1 MPISLDPAFV
11 KALTDHKGT
20 IPDPQVY
27 GPYNRSTLNIYSN
40 PPLSSVVLDPAFIKA
55 LTDHK
60 GTLPDSQVNPIHDVS
75 VYGSNIQSYESQ
87 YDLRDQ
93 LKVSPVKNQSYWP
106 TCWAHA
112 ALASLESTSLPS
124 EDFDFSEKNLVNC
137 ANFSLPVPGGG
148 GNDKMAAA
156 YLTRWGGPIDEQ
168 TDPYPTGSTWDRNSI
183 SSNPVKHV
191 QDVIYFPGR
200 TNGENFDIIKDVLK
214 NFGAVSSSIFWDD
227 SNYNSSS
234 FSYYQPLNQNE
245 TVLTDGYR
253 HSMTIIGWDDNY
265 PAQNFTIIPPGNG
278 AWIVKNSE
286 GISWGDQGYLRVSYY
301 DKHFGS
307 SIPLDDSGNLTSAT
321 YLGESPS
328 NYQNIYQYDP
338 LGFTVANSISDENNS
353 SYYANIFTAS
363 SNCVITGVGF
373 YSVDVN
379 IPYEINIYK
388 NPLNSPINGTLASTY
403 NGTEKYMGYHTVPI
417 TPNSNNTFRSGE
429 LFSVVIKV
437 YHRSNN
443 ADIPIEWPIPN
454 YSERATGGVGQ
465 SYFSNDGINWADLN
479 QPIITNSNVC
489 LKAYTSTPLTITSII
504 PNTGEN
510 TGPVTITN
518 LSGTNFVSNT
528 NVFLSRNSLP
538 IINATNISVLSSTTI
553 TCTLNITDAEP
564 GAWNATVQNPDGQ
577 SDTLENVFAISP
589 YSCRISPHS
598 TYYKNGILYTYPD
611 CPPIISSVSPTT
623 GVNTGSV
630 SITNLSGEN
639 FNTSATVNLT
649 RTGQPNITATNV
661 QVVSSS
667 QITCTLPLTGKAAG
681 QWNIIVTNPDGQSG
695 ILANGFTVTAANP
708 GNTPFVIDPSAMNT
722 FDGQYLKSRGYGWC
736 DFGGVNNSYYKITLA
751 GTTQYPTEFHLKKSF
766 TTKAQFGILV
776 QASNVRISG
785 VDLSTA
791 PNADQRPVNSIT
803 NTYAPLTLAETG
815 AAGIK
820 VTSGFT
826 GVKLV
831 DVNVV
836 GQNVPAVHVDGSNL
850 DIIGTNNPDPYLTT
864 YSGSGINDNWGT
876 TLTGKLNSGYG
887 LGLLQQTTSRSSAVT
902 ITGDGGAGVNIS
914 GPFSGIEL
922 NGKTATLAISGN
934 TIRINGTGTDSGTG
948 SDRNSG
954 ISAWGGSRV
963 NVTATD
969 SSITGQEY
977 GIYGQGGAIINVS
990 CPGCTLGPIVSSTA
1004 GRPYREQVR
1013 SAGKSGIV
1021 GGVNG
1026 IFLTG
1031 TSSAGY
1037 GTVSIA
1043 NTTVQ
1048 GNTGYGINLSQASGY
1063 SITVTNPASVIGAL
1077 GKFGTTDSSS
1087 NQITSGNSVITATG
1101 TGPYP
1106 VHISL
1111 DSIQGPD
1118 PFNLKIFNESGSVVY
1133 DITNWNL
1140 LPTGV
1145 TFNSTDRNV
1154 WFNSST
1160 LEIYSAEK
1168 YAHAESTLT
1177 VTGIEPSAGYCG
1189 KTTRIENLSG
1199 TFNLQATNTSVIIT
1213 RSGVTIPVTGVSI
1226 ETAGKITGNLSVP
1239 SDAQTGP
1246 WQVAV
1251 FQDGK
1256 VSEGNVT
1263 FTLSRE
1269 VSAPTV
1275 TTLQAENVSTRS
1287 ALLAG
1292 NLTGTGGENCLV
1304 FFRYGKTQENLSAY
1318 TSPVTLNETGNFSTL
1333 VTGLDPGTTWY
1344 YQASANNSAGA
1355 GQGGIVTFRTDS
1367 VFTNPVVY
1375 TIQPSSGTQGEDIAI
1390 TNLSGI
1396 FNTSAQTTGIYL
1408 SRSGTNISAS
1418 DVTIRS
1424 ADSITGNFSLPPLVQ
1439 TGSWQIIVQQDGW
1452 LSSENVTFT
1461 INPAT
1466 YTINASASAGGTISP
1481 AGVIQ
1486 VLAGSNQTCS
1496 INPGQGYHT
1505 SGVFIDN
1512 TSAGVLNTYTFA
1524 NVTSNHTIHA
1534 EFAVNGAV
1542 NYTINAT
1549 SSSGGTISPSGLIP
1563 VLAGSNLTC
1572 TMNPDQGYRISDV
1585 FVDNASMGQIATYT
1599 FTNISSQ
1606 HQIRAEY
1613 TQTLS
1618 SPVVLGVTPSSA
1630 PRNSVATLIITGEN
1644 FYGNEQVDLVRN
1656 GTGNLT
1662 RIATRSGN
1670 NLQVTGLDLT
1680 NAQVGSYD
1688 IWVTNLTTRMSGWKK
1703 DAFSVTTNDQRFYT
1717 ITTRSDQYGF
1727 ITPPGPFRVRPGSQ
1741 ATFAMHTIMGADIE
1755 NVTVDGV
1762 PVVLGAHNDYTFKTI
1777 SADHTLYLHTKFSEK
1792 KVHADFTV
1800 NQTTGKTPM
1809 TAQFTDT
1816 STGSPSQWVWLFG
1829 DAKTSTLQNPAHT
1842 YNLPGK
1848 YSVRLTV
1855 RNSRSIDT
1863 IEKNR
1868 IISVTRG
1875 RYTGF
1880 ETDNNETIE

>member
-1 MPISLDPAFV
+1 MISLQWNESPSYNDYDLFLRDRDTNAILAQSVRSQTGSQSSFEFIDYISSYDCI
-11 KALTDHKGT
+11 AS
-20 IPDPQVY
+20 IQVEKKNSSVQDKTLELWISLENY
-27 GPYNRSTLNIYSN
+27 SHIAENNLVEKDSLFGHSAATGVIAVVAAPYNNNNSIE
-40 PPLSSVVLDPAFIKA
+40 PLSSQ
-55 LTDHK
+55 
-60 GTLPDSQVNPIHDVS
+60 G
-75 VYGSNIQSYESQ
+75 
-87 YDLRDQ
+87 
-93 LKVSPVKNQSYWP
+93 PV
-106 TCWAHA
+106 T
-112 ALASLESTSLPS
+112 
-124 EDFDFSEKNLVNC
+124 
-137 ANFSLPVPGGG
+137 
-148 GNDKMAAA
+148 
-156 YLTRWGGPIDEQ
+156 
-168 TDPYPTGSTWDRNSI
+168 
-183 SSNPVKHV
+183 
-191 QDVIYFPGR
+191 IYFP
-200 TNGENFDIIKDVLK
+200 
-214 NFGAVSSSIFWDD
+214 
-227 SNYNSSS
+227 S
-234 FSYYQPLNQNE
+234 FEVRNKP
-245 TVLTDGYR
+245 D
-253 HSMTIIGWDDNY
+253 
-265 PAQNFTIIPPGNG
+265 
-278 AWIVKNSE
+278 
-286 GISWGDQGYLRVSYY
+286 
-301 DKHFGS
+301 
-307 SIPLDDSGNLTSAT
+307 
-321 YLGESPS
+321 
-328 NYQNIYQYDP
+328 
-338 LGFTVANSISDENNS
+338 
-353 SYYANIFTAS
+353 
-363 SNCVITGVGF
+363 ITGVDDVTVTGVGGF
-373 YSVDVN
+373 GSPFLGTSAAAPHIAGIAALLWSKD
-379 IPYEINIYK
+379 PSKTAAEIKSSI
-388 NPLNSPINGTLASTY
+388 LT
-403 NGTEKYMGYHTVPI
+403 
-417 TPNSNNTFRSGE
+417 
-429 LFSVVIKV
+429 
-437 YHRSNN
+437 N
-443 ADIPIEWPIPN
+443 ADM
-454 YSERATGGVGQ
+454 RGD
-465 SYFSNDGINWADLN
+465 SNIFGSGLANA
-479 QPIITNSNVC
+479 S
-489 LKAYTSTPLTITSII
+489 KAYYSLYPLGHTITSIS
-504 PNTGEN
+504 PSTGVNTGS
-510 TGPVTITN
+510 VTITN
-518 LSGTNFVSNT
+518 LSGTLF
-528 NVFLSRNSLP
+528 
-538 IINATNISVLSSTTI
+538 
-553 TCTLNITDAEP
+553 
-564 GAWNATVQNPDGQ
+564 Q
-577 SDTLENVFAISP
+577 S
-589 YSCRISPHS
+589 
-598 TYYKNGILYTYPD
+598 G
-611 CPPIISSVSPTT
+611 
-623 GVNTGSV
+623 
-630 SITNLSGEN
+630 
-639 FNTSATVNLT
+639 ATVNLT

-803 NTYAPLTLAETG
+803 NIYAPLTLAETG

-864 YSGSGINDNWGT
+864 YSGNGINDNWGT

-934 TIRINGTGTDSGTG
+934 TIHINGTGTDSGTG

-990 CPGCTLGPIVSSTA
+990 CPGCTLGPIVSGTA
-1004 GRPYREQVR
+1004 GRPYREQAR
-1013 SAGKSGIV
+1013 SVGKSGIV

-1037 GTVSIA
+1037 GAVSIA

-1048 GNTGYGINLSQASGY
+1048 GKTGYGINLSQASGY

-1077 GKFGTTDSSS
+1077 GKFGTSDSSS
-1087 NQITSGNSVITATG
+1087 NQITSGSTVITATG

-1140 LPTGV
+1140 LPAGV

-1168 YAHAESTLT
+1168 YAHEESTLT
-1177 VTGIEPSAGYCG
+1177 ITGIEPSAGYCG

-1199 TFNLQATNTSVIIT
+1199 TFILQAANTSVIIT
-1213 RSGVTIPVTGVSI
+1213 HSGVTIPATGVSM
-1226 ETAGKITGNLSVP
+1226 ESAGTITGNLSIP
-1239 SDAQTGP
+1239 SDAQVGP

-1251 FQDGK
+1251 IQDGK

-1263 FTLSRE
+1263 FTISRE
-1269 VSAPTV
+1269 ISAPTV

-1287 ALLAG
+1287 ALLTG
-1292 NLTGTGGENCLV
+1292 NLIGTGGENCSV
-1304 FFRYGKTQENLSAY
+1304 FFRYGKTQENLSVY

-1344 YQASANNSAGA
+1344 YQSSANNSAGA
-1355 GQGGIVTFRTDS
+1355 GQGGIVSFRTDS
-1367 VFTNPVVY
+1367 VFTNPVIY
-1375 TIQPSSGTQGEDIAI
+1375 AIQPSSGTQGEDIA

-1396 FNTSAQTTGIYL
+1396 FNTSAQNTGIYL

-1424 ADSITGNFSLPPLVQ
+1424 ADCITGNFTLPPLVQ
-1439 TGSWQIIVQQDGW
+1439 PGPWQVIVQQDKW
-1452 LSSENVTFT
+1452 LSSENVTFS
-1461 INPAT
+1461 INPAM
-1466 YTINASASAGGTISP
+1466 YTINASSSAGGNISP
-1481 AGVIQ
+1481 SGMIQ
-1486 VLAGSNQTCS
+1486 VLAGSKQTCL
-1496 INPGQGYHT
+1496 INPDQGYHI

-1512 TSAGVLNTYTFA
+1512 TSAGVLSTYTFA
-1524 NVTSNHTIHA
+1524 NITFNHTIVA

-1572 TMNPDQGYRISDV
+1572 TMNPDRGYQISGA
-1585 FVDNASMGQIATYT
+1585 FVDNVSIGQIATYT
-1599 FTNISSQ
+1599 FTNISSH

-1613 TQTLS
+1613 TQTLLG
-1618 SPVVLGVTPSSA
+1618 PVVLGVTPSSA
-1630 PRNSVATLIITGEN
+1630 PRNSVVTLIITGEN
-1644 FYGNEQVDLVRN
+1644 FYGNEQIDLVKN

-1680 NAQVGSYD
+1680 NTQVGSYD
-1688 IWVTNLTTRMSGWKK
+1688 VWVTNLTTRMSGLKK
-1703 DAFSVTTNDQRFYT
+1703 DAFSVTNDDKKFYT
-1717 ITTRSDQYGF
+1717 ITTRADQYGF
-1727 ITPPGPFRVRPGSQ
+1727 ITPPGPVRVKSGSQ
-1741 ATFAMHTIMGADIE
+1741 ATFTMHTIMGADIG

-1762 PVVLGAHNDYTFKTI
+1762 PVVLGGHHDYTFKNI
-1777 SADHTLYLHTKFSEK
+1777 AADHTLYLHTKLSGT

-1800 NQTTGKTPM
+1800 NQTTGKTPL
-1809 TAQFTDT
+1809 TVQFTDT

-1829 DAKTSTLQNPAHT
+1829 DAKTSTLQNPVHT
-1842 YNLPGK
+1842 YKWPGK

-1855 RNSRSIDT
+1855 RNAKSIDT

-1868 IISVTRG
+1868 IITVARG
-1875 RYTGF
+1875 KYSGL
-1880 ETDNNETIE
+1880 ETDNNETAE

>member
-1 MPISLDPAFV
+1 MDNPIANAHTVKVYDLNIGDRLIEADTEFNSNYSYIISGSPGDHICNLQAVTTHEMGHWFGLGDLYGDLNGFPQDTGKVMCGIYGNRTTLSQDDIDGVNWIYNHPAPNVSHVIPAFGDNAYPIQVNITGRNFRESYATKMNAILSKGNQTPITATDV
-11 KALTDHKGT
+11 KLISSSDISCFINTTDAESGSWNVTVQNFDNKTGT
-20 IPDPQVY
+20 LLNGFIIF
-27 GPYNRSTLNIYSN
+27 PYNC
-40 PPLSSVVLDPAFIKA
+40 SVATA
-55 LTDHK
+55 
-60 GTLPDSQVNPIHDVS
+60 
-75 VYGSNIQSYESQ
+75 YG
-87 YDLRDQ
+87 
-93 LKVSPVKNQSYWP
+93 K
-106 TCWAHA
+106 
-112 ALASLESTSLPS
+112 
-124 EDFDFSEKNLVNC
+124 
-137 ANFSLPVPGGG
+137 
-148 GNDKMAAA
+148 
-156 YLTRWGGPIDEQ
+156 
-168 TDPYPTGSTWDRNSI
+168 NSI
-183 SSNPVKHV
+183 MNTY
-191 QDVIYFPGR
+191 I
-200 TNGENFDIIKDVLK
+200 
-214 NFGAVSSSIFWDD
+214 AC
-227 SNYNSSS
+227 
-234 FSYYQPLNQNE
+234 
-245 TVLTDGYR
+245 
-253 HSMTIIGWDDNY
+253 
-265 PAQNFTIIPPGNG
+265 PPF
-278 AWIVKNSE
+278 V
-286 GISWGDQGYLRVSYY
+286 
-301 DKHFGS
+301 
-307 SIPLDDSGNLTSAT
+307 
-321 YLGESPS
+321 
-328 NYQNIYQYDP
+328 
-338 LGFTVANSISDENNS
+338 
-353 SYYANIFTAS
+353 TA
-363 SNCVITGVGF
+363 
-373 YSVDVN
+373 
-379 IPYEINIYK
+379 
-388 NPLNSPINGTLASTY
+388 
-403 NGTEKYMGYHTVPI
+403 I
-417 TPNSNNTFRSGE
+417 TPN
-429 LFSVVIKV
+429 
-437 YHRSNN
+437 
-443 ADIPIEWPIPN
+443 
-454 YSERATGGVGQ
+454 
-465 SYFSNDGINWADLN
+465 
-479 QPIITNSNVC
+479 
-489 LKAYTSTPLTITSII
+489 
-504 PNTGEN
+504 
-510 TGPVTITN
+510 
-518 LSGTNFVSNT
+518 
-528 NVFLSRNSLP
+528 
-538 IINATNISVLSSTTI
+538 
-553 TCTLNITDAEP
+553 
-564 GAWNATVQNPDGQ
+564 
-577 SDTLENVFAISP
+577 
-589 YSCRISPHS
+589 
-598 TYYKNGILYTYPD
+598 
-611 CPPIISSVSPTT
+611 T

-803 NTYAPLTLAETG
+803 NIYAPLTLAETG

-820 VTSGFT
+820 VTSGYT

-934 TIRINGTGTDSGTG
+934 TIHINGTGTDSGTG

-1004 GRPYREQVR
+1004 GRPYREQTR
-1013 SAGKSGIV
+1013 SVGKSGIV

-1037 GTVSIA
+1037 GAVSIA

-1048 GNTGYGINLSQASGY
+1048 GKTGYGINLNQASGY

-1077 GKFGTTDSSS
+1077 GKFGTSDSSS
-1087 NQITSGNSVITATG
+1087 NQITSGSTVITATG

-1168 YAHAESTLT
+1168 YAHEESTLT
-1177 VTGIEPSAGYCG
+1177 ITGIEPSAGYCG

-1199 TFNLQATNTSVIIT
+1199 TFNLQAANTSVIIT
-1213 RSGVTIPVTGVSI
+1213 NSGVTIPATGVSM
-1226 ETAGKITGNLSVP
+1226 ESTGTITGNLSIP

-1251 FQDGK
+1251 IQDGK

-1263 FTLSRE
+1263 FTISRE
-1269 VSAPTV
+1269 ISAPTV

-1287 ALLAG
+1287 ALLTG
-1292 NLTGTGGENCLV
+1292 NLTGTGGENCSV

-1344 YQASANNSAGA
+1344 YQSSANNSAGA
-1355 GQGGIVTFRTDS
+1355 GQGGIVSFRTDS
-1367 VFTNPVVY
+1367 VFTNPVIY
-1375 TIQPSSGTQGEDIAI
+1375 AIQPSSGTQGEDIA

-1396 FNTSAQTTGIYL
+1396 FNTSAQNTGIYL

-1424 ADSITGNFSLPPLVQ
+1424 ADCITGNFTLPPLVQ
-1439 TGSWQIIVQQDGW
+1439 PGPWQVIVQQDKW
-1452 LSSENVTFT
+1452 LSSENVTFS
-1461 INPAT
+1461 INPAM
-1466 YTINASASAGGTISP
+1466 YTINASSSAGGNISP
-1481 AGVIQ
+1481 SGMIQ
-1486 VLAGSNQTCS
+1486 VLAGSNQTCL
-1496 INPGQGYHT
+1496 INPDQGYHI

-1512 TSAGVLNTYTFA
+1512 TSAGVLSTYTFT
-1524 NVTSNHTIHA
+1524 NITSNHTIVA

-1572 TMNPDQGYRISDV
+1572 TMNPDRGYQISGA
-1585 FVDNASMGQIATYT
+1585 FVDNVSIGQIATYT
-1599 FTNISSQ
+1599 FTNISSH

-1613 TQTLS
+1613 TQTLLG
-1618 SPVVLGVTPSSA
+1618 PVVLGVTPSSA
-1630 PRNSVATLIITGEN
+1630 PRNSVVTLIITGEN
-1644 FYGNEQVDLVRN
+1644 FYGNEQIDLVKN

-1670 NLQVTGLDLT
+1670 NLQVTGLDLK
-1680 NAQVGSYD
+1680 NAPVGSYD
-1688 IWVTNLTTRMSGWKK
+1688 VWVTNLTTRMSGLKK
-1703 DAFSVTTNDQRFYT
+1703 DAFSVTNDDKKFYT

-1727 ITPPGPFRVRPGSQ
+1727 ITPPGPVRVKSGSQ
-1741 ATFAMHTIMGADIE
+1741 ATFTMHTIMGADIG

-1762 PVVLGAHNDYTFKTI
+1762 PVVLGGHHDYTFKNI
-1777 SADHTLYLHTKFSEK
+1777 AADHTLYLHTKLSGT

-1800 NQTTGKTPM
+1800 NQTTGKTPL
-1809 TAQFTDT
+1809 TVQFTDT

-1829 DAKTSTLQNPAHT
+1829 DAKTSTLQNPVHT
-1842 YNLPGK
+1842 YKWPGK

-1855 RNSRSIDT
+1855 RNAKSIDT

-1868 IISVTRG
+1868 IITVARG
-1875 RYTGF
+1875 KYSGL
-1880 ETDNNETIE
+1880 ETDNNETAE